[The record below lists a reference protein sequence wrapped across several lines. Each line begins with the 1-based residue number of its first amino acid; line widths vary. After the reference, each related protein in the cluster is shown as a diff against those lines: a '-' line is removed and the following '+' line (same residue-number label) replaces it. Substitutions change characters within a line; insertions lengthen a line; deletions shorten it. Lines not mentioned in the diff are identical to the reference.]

1 MTERDPQV
9 LLGQAIR
16 ARRLAIGLS
25 QDKFA
30 DLVGMHRAY
39 YGALERGRWNIT
51 VQTLLRVAGG
61 LGVSAATIMA
71 DAEL

>member
-1 MTERDPQV
+1 MTEHNPQI
-9 LLGQAIR
+9 LIGHAIR
-16 ARRLAIGLS
+16 ARRLALGLS

-30 DLVGMHRAY
+30 DAVGMHRAY

-51 VQTLLRVAGG
+51 IQTLLKVSEG
-61 LGVSAATIMA
+61 LGVSAATILQ